1 MRSHACLCG
10 SAELLF
16 EEQKIQDEL
25 VSIIDIAKDGI

>member
-1 MRSHACLCG
+1 MRSHACLC